1 MHPVTSP
8 SRAARSS
15 RTRAEY
21 DHVMS
26 IFSAA
31 VICEDPHLFGF
42 DVECPSLVEGAAGT
56 DGSGM

>member
-1 MHPVTSP
+1 
-8 SRAARSS
+8 
-15 RTRAEY
+15 
-21 DHVMS
+21 MS